1 MDAGGCHS
9 RMRRT
14 GARDRAFRA
23 VLFDMDNTLFDLV
36 KAKRR
41 ACQRVCQFLGR
52 DDGEDLFNYFLRPV
66 FDFESHAHIRDYLC
80 DLGICP
86 EDPVSMPGG
95 YNQPDI
101 FTATCRI
108 FEEEKLA
115 GITPYP
121 GVRETLSILRDL
133 GIPMGLVTDAWRDQA
148 RARLRRSGL
157 SGYFDVVIT
166 FEVTGRKKPSHAPF
180 LAALADVGARPGEVI
195 LVGDSL
201 RRDIAPCRE
210 LGITTAY
217 ASYGDANIFS
227 SSVAVPDYVLTDIR
241 DLLPL
246 FPSLPFP

>member
-1 MDAGGCHS
+1 MESSRAG
-9 RMRRT
+9 
-14 GARDRAFRA
+14 DRAFRA

-41 ACQRVCQFLGR
+41 ACQKVCHFLGR
-52 DDGEDLFNYFLRPV
+52 DDGEDLFHYFLRPV
-66 FDFESHAHIRDYLC
+66 FDYESHAHIRDYLC

-86 EDPVSMPGG
+86 EDPVAAPGEKS
-95 YNQPDI
+95 QPDI
-101 FTATCRI
+101 FSAACRI

-115 GITPYP
+115 GIAPYP
-121 GVRETLSILRDL
+121 GIGETLSALRDL
-133 GIPMGLVTDAWRDQA
+133 GVPMGIVTDAWREQA
-148 RARLRRSGL
+148 RARLGRSGL

-180 LAALADVGARPGEVI
+180 LAALADVGARPGEVL

-201 RRDIAPCRE
+201 RRDIAPGRE

-227 SSVAVPDYVLTDIR
+227 SSPAVPDYILSDIR
-241 DLLPL
+241 DLLAL
-246 FPSLPFP
+246 FPPLPGHESRL